1 MTKVHTFIGIETLFV
16 EYKSYTTKSYTIRIE
31 QSAETDGNL
40 HIYVWDTENWKEDGD
55 FIDRLFIEKG
65 RK

>member
-16 EYKSYTTKSYTIRIE
+16 EYKSYTIRIE

-65 RK
+65 RI

>member
-1 MTKVHTFIGIETLFV
+1 MTKIV
-16 EYKSYTTKSYTIRIE
+16 EFKSYTIRIE

>member
-16 EYKSYTTKSYTIRIE
+16 EYKSYTIRIE

>member
-16 EYKSYTTKSYTIRIE
+16 EYKSYTIRIE

-40 HIYVWDTENWKEDGD
+40 HIHVWDTENWKEDGD

-65 RK
+65 RI